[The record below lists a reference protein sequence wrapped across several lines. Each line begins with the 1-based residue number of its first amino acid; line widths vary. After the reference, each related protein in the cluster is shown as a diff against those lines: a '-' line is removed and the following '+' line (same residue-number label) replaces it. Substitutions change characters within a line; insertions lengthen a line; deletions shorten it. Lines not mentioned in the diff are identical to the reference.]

1 MEDPLYLIQRRQI
14 INLNNNNL
22 WWEGQIF
29 LKELDIFEN
38 NDIFEIEII
47 EVKNENTF
55 VCLSDIKDHYS
66 ITL

>member
-1 MEDPLYLIQRRQI
+1 MG
-14 INLNNNNL
+14 
-22 WWEGQIF
+22 GQIF

>member
-1 MEDPLYLIQRRQI
+1 MENPLDLIQRRQI